1 MKIKEHANFTA
12 LKNSLDNY
20 IKDFGEREINE
31 TLLTANGAPIQEFA
45 ILMHNSTGAVKNK
58 FSDICAKNATATLEK
73 KICLLLSNAKG
84 EIDKFATFKDSVK
97 ANINKGRDLDT
108 ILDFL
113 GDTEEKQTII
123 KNMFAEIKAEKEKTE
138 SKGEQ
143 KPENKK

>member
-1 MKIKEHANFTA
+1 MKIKEHANFNA
-12 LKNSLDNY
+12 LKNSLDKY
-20 IKDFGEREINE
+20 IADFGDREINE
-31 TLLTANGAPIQEFA
+31 TLLTDKGAPIQEFS
-45 ILMHNSTGAVKNK
+45 ILLHNSTGAVKNK
-58 FSDICAKNATATLEK
+58 FTDICAKNASESLEK

-123 KNMFAEIKAEKEKTE
+123 KNMFAEIKAQKEKEKASE
-138 SKGEQ
+138 NKPEQ
-143 KPENKK
+143 KK